1 MSNPESFV
9 GIDVAKGWLDV
20 AWLTGETLRIDH
32 AEKAIAVLVER
43 LRSQPPA
50 LVVMEATGGL
60 ETGVASALAAAGLA
74 VAVVNPRQV
83 RDYAKA
89 CGRLAKTD
97 RIDALILAAFA
108 AAIRP
113 QVRELPD
120 EHTRALGDL
129 LARRRQLV
137 EMRVQE
143 KLRLQRAS
151 NVQRASLREHI
162 VWLDE
167 RIGRLDIDLTHA
179 LRSSPAWRD
188 KDDLLKPIPGV
199 GSLTRATMLALL
211 PELGTLS
218 RRQIA
223 ALVGVAPFNRDSGQH
238 QGGRVIWGG
247 RAQVRRTLYM
257 AAVAPMRCNPVIR
270 SFYQHLRSQGK
281 PAKVA
286 LTACMRKLLV
296 TMNAMLKHHSAWS
309 NRLDTQHSC

>member
-9 GIDVAKGWLDV
+9 GIDVAKSWLDV
-20 AWLTGETLRIDH
+20 GWLAGPTLRIDYND
-32 AEKAIAVLVER
+32 EAVAGLVER
-43 LRSQPPA
+43 LRREPPT

-60 ETGVASALAAAGLA
+60 ETEVASALAAAGLP

-83 RDYAKA
+83 RDYAEA

-97 RIDALILAAFA
+97 RIDALILAGFA

-120 EHTRALGDL
+120 EDTRALGDL
-129 LARRRQLV
+129 LARRRQLI

-151 NVQRASLREHI
+151 SVQRLSLREHI
-162 VWLDE
+162 TWLDE
-167 RIGRLDIDLTHA
+167 RIARLDIELTHA
-179 LRSSPAWRD
+179 LRTSPAWRD
-188 KDDLLKPIPGV
+188 KDDLLKAIPGV

-211 PELGTLS
+211 PELGALN

-223 ALVGVAPFNRDSGQH
+223 ALVGVAPFNRDSGKH
-238 QGGRVIWGG
+238 QGQRVIWGG

-257 AAVAPMRCNPVIR
+257 AVVAAMRCNPVIR
-270 SFYQHLRSQGK
+270 SFYLHLRAQGK

-286 LTACMRKLLV
+286 LTACMRKLL
-296 TMNAMLKHHSAWS
+296 TIMNAMLKHRSEWAPG
-309 NRLDTQHSC
+309 LDSQHSC

>member
-113 QVRELPD
+113 QVS
-120 EHTRALGDL
+120 
-129 LARRRQLV
+129 
-137 EMRVQE
+137 RVAE
-143 KLRLQRAS
+143 FS
-151 NVQRASLREHI
+151 
-162 VWLDE
+162 
-167 RIGRLDIDLTHA
+167 
-179 LRSSPAWRD
+179 
-188 KDDLLKPIPGV
+188 
-199 GSLTRATMLALL
+199 
-211 PELGTLS
+211 
-218 RRQIA
+218 
-223 ALVGVAPFNRDSGQH
+223 
-238 QGGRVIWGG
+238 
-247 RAQVRRTLYM
+247 
-257 AAVAPMRCNPVIR
+257 AAVVVQISPP
-270 SFYQHLRSQGK
+270 G
-281 PAKVA
+281 
-286 LTACMRKLLV
+286 
-296 TMNAMLKHHSAWS
+296 
-309 NRLDTQHSC
+309 

>member
-137 EMRVQE
+137 EMQRLHASTSPSQLLRTGVRCQE
-143 KLRLQRAS
+143 TTARLSA
-151 NVQRASLREHI
+151 
-162 VWLDE
+162 
-167 RIGRLDIDLTHA
+167 HA
-179 LRSSPAWRD
+179 T
-188 KDDLLKPIPGV
+188 
-199 GSLTRATMLALL
+199 SLTKTNPCASPPFGSTMN
-211 PELGTLS
+211 
-218 RRQIA
+218 
-223 ALVGVAPFNRDSGQH
+223 GVAS
-238 QGGRVIWGG
+238 
-247 RAQVRRTLYM
+247 
-257 AAVAPMRCNPVIR
+257 
-270 SFYQHLRSQGK
+270 
-281 PAKVA
+281 
-286 LTACMRKLLV
+286 
-296 TMNAMLKHHSAWS
+296 
-309 NRLDTQHSC
+309 RL

>member
-9 GIDVAKGWLDV
+9 GIDVAKSWLDV
-20 AWLTGETLRIDH
+20 GWLSGQTLRIDYTD
-32 AEKAIAVLVER
+32 EAVAGLVER
-43 LRSQPPA
+43 LRSQPPT
-50 LVVMEATGGL
+50 LVVLEATGGL
-60 ETGVASALAAAGLA
+60 ETDVASALVAAGLA

-137 EMRVQE
+137 EMRLQE

-167 RIGRLDIDLTHA
+167 RIGRLDIELTHA
-179 LRSSPAWRD
+179 PAQLAGMARQGRSAQADTRRGLADSRDDAGAAAGAWDAQPQADRCAGRRCTVQSRQRTA
-188 KDDLLKPIPGV
+188 PGR
-199 GSLTRATMLALL
+199 TR
-211 PELGTLS
+211 
-218 RRQIA
+218 
-223 ALVGVAPFNRDSGQH
+223 
-238 QGGRVIWGG
+238 
-247 RAQVRRTLYM
+247 
-257 AAVAPMRCNPVIR
+257 
-270 SFYQHLRSQGK
+270 HL
-281 PAKVA
+281 
-286 LTACMRKLLV
+286 
-296 TMNAMLKHHSAWS
+296 
-309 NRLDTQHSC
+309 